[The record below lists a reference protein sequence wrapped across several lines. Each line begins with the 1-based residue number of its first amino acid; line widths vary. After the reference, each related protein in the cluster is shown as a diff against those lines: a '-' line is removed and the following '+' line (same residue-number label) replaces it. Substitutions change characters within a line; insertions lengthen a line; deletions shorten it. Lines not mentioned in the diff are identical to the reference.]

1 MFKLIKLAIYGLLG
15 YALYE
20 FFRGIST
27 QTVAP
32 EPQMQPQAAE
42 SRPQTRNTG
51 KPRARG
57 GNSRRPKAANAQWTG
72 PGEGQEVKTEEASG
86 EGAPHKVG
94 RGVVSR

>member
-27 QTVAP
+27 ESVAR
-32 EPQMQPQAAE
+32 QMEGAGAGGQSRNEGQAQ
-42 SRPQTRNTG
+42 S
-51 KPRARG
+51 RG
-57 GNSRRPKAANAQWTG
+57 GDSRGAKAANAQWSG

-86 EGAPHKVG
+86 TGAPHIVG

>member
-27 QTVAP
+27 ETVAR
-32 EPQMQPQAAE
+32 QMEGAGAGGQPRNEGNEGQAQ
-42 SRPQTRNTG
+42 S
-51 KPRARG
+51 RG
-57 GNSRRPKAANAQWTG
+57 GDSRGAKAANAQWSG

-86 EGAPHKVG
+86 IGAPHKVG

>member
-27 QTVAP
+27 ESVAR
-32 EPQMQPQAAE
+32 QMEGAGAGGHPRNEGNEGQAQ
-42 SRPQTRNTG
+42 S
-51 KPRARG
+51 RG
-57 GNSRRPKAANAQWTG
+57 GDSRGAKAANAQWSG
-72 PGEGQEVKTEEASG
+72 PGEGQEGPPDEARG
-86 EGAPHKVG
+86 IGAHHKVG

>member
-27 QTVAP
+27 QSITP
-32 EPQMQPQAAE
+32 QPQSQPQSADSAAE
-42 SRPQTRNTG
+42 QRDTG
-51 KPRARG
+51 KSRARG
-57 GNSRRPKAANAQWTG
+57 GNSRRSKAANAQWSG

-86 EGAPHKVG
+86 EGVPHKVG

>member
-27 QTVAP
+27 ESAAR
-32 EPQMQPQAAE
+32 QMQGAGAGGE
-42 SRPQTRNTG
+42 SHNEGEAQSG
-51 KPRARG
+51 G
-57 GNSRRPKAANAQWTG
+57 GNSRGAKAANAQWSG

-86 EGAPHKVG
+86 VGAPHKVG

>member
-27 QTVAP
+27 ETVAG
-32 EPQMQPQAAE
+32 QMQGGGTGSQ
-42 SRPQTRNTG
+42 SRSEGQG
-51 KPRARG
+51 QSRG
-57 GNSRRPKAANAQWTG
+57 GNSRGAKAANAQWSG
-72 PGEGQEVKTEEASG
+72 PGEGQQVNTEEASG

>member
-27 QTVAP
+27 ESV
-32 EPQMQPQAAE
+32 ERQMQGAGGT
-42 SRPQTRNTG
+42 SRNEGQG
-51 KPRARG
+51 QSRG
-57 GNSRRPKAANAQWTG
+57 GDSRGAKAANAQWSG
-72 PGEGQEVKTEEASG
+72 PGEGQQVNTEEASG
-86 EGAPHKVG
+86 VGAPHKVG